1 MLRPARPED
10 APAVADVFLAAR
22 EAAMRYLP
30 QLHTDEE
37 TRAWIERVVLPG
49 DEVWLAEEDG
59 RVLGFAA
66 LHADVLA
73 HLYVAPD
80 VHGKGIG
87 SALLA
92 KAKEL
97 RPAGFRLWVF
107 QRNDAAR
114 GFYERRGLRLVEL
127 TDGAGNE
134 EREPDALYEWLP

>member
-10 APAVADVFLAAR
+10 APAVLDVFLAAR
-22 EAAMRYLP
+22 DAAMPYLS

-37 TRAWIERVVLPG
+37 TRAWIEVVVLRG
-49 DEVWLAEEDG
+49 DEVWVAEEDR

-73 HLYVAPD
+73 HLYVAP
-80 VHGKGIG
+80 GAQGEGIG
-87 SALLA
+87 TALLA

-107 QRNDAAR
+107 QRNGAAR

-134 EREPDALYEWLP
+134 EREPDALYEWRP